1 MSNIKNFLVVPS
13 SRWQLGLIKYL
24 KKINHN
30 VFTLDDNFFA
40 EGHEYSNSKL
50 NIKTKDISRIKKFC
64 KYKKFFPISCSSD
77 FGFKIVNKIQGQRNN
92 FFNKLKQRKIQ
103 KKLGLKTPLFFD
115 YGNFNIQNFE
125 KCKKKII
132 SKPIIGSGSN
142 NVKYHEKF
150 VLYKDKNIFYEE
162 FIEGEEHNVEGLVYN
177 KKIFIFSIMKKKKF
191 KKSKTVSYLLKKNS
205 LSKKILN
212 NLENMIK
219 KFILKSKYPNGPFHI
234 EVIVQKNTNIIYIV
248 EGHPR
253 EAGFD
258 MFFFTCKVL
267 TGIDLYK
274 LITDVKL
281 KKKIDINLIKK
292 KKKYT
297 NFCCRMVPFNKDGK
311 LKKIYFKKFNDK
323 RNVKTF
329 VKIFFKK
336 NDIIINK
343 NNDASRMAYIQ
354 SFSNDNK
361 INLEK
366 YTLNILNKYFVSKFY

>member
-177 KKIFIFSIMKKKKF
+177 KKIFIF
-191 KKSKTVSYLLKKNS
+191 
-205 LSKKILN
+205 
-212 NLENMIK
+212 
-219 KFILKSKYPNGPFHI
+219 
-234 EVIVQKNTNIIYIV
+234 
-248 EGHPR
+248 
-253 EAGFD
+253 
-258 MFFFTCKVL
+258 
-267 TGIDLYK
+267 
-274 LITDVKL
+274 
-281 KKKIDINLIKK
+281 
-292 KKKYT
+292 
-297 NFCCRMVPFNKDGK
+297 
-311 LKKIYFKKFNDK
+311 
-323 RNVKTF
+323 
-329 VKIFFKK
+329 
-336 NDIIINK
+336 
-343 NNDASRMAYIQ
+343 
-354 SFSNDNK
+354 
-361 INLEK
+361 
-366 YTLNILNKYFVSKFY
+366 